1 MIFNGIEKDYL
12 VPLTGRRRS
21 AWAPI
26 SRNLITV
33 TGMPGA
39 HLSHTDVQV
48 RVITVPVLVK
58 AENISDLQK
67 TKEDMAEWLV
77 HDEPKELI
85 LKDEPDRVYYAVVD
99 GELEL
104 DEIFSTGRGEITFVC
119 PDPYKYGPEKTVET
133 TSDTFIVE
141 NSGTAEAEPII
152 TMNVLQDTTFALV
165 SNGEEYMMIGR
176 PADALETP
184 KNTRPLILND
194 PASTLV
200 GWSAF
205 TSGFDFY
212 GMGIVGGSMKV
223 HGGYAFTPETWG
235 TNPNGWTGP
244 AIRKS
249 LSEPL
254 QDFEVEIDIAMFNH
268 STGVGTIRVVGLDAN
283 DKPVFSMGM
292 ADPTN
297 SYPNNRAIYGLGE
310 NNKIWFTYQGDRGQK
325 VWNNGRFLLRI
336 SRKGK
341 EFSARIARKL
351 DPQGYEQTG
360 RHTRTYTDTRNEYQ
374 NPITQIAVYIA
385 RARNFANFEM
395 LFHHLAVRKLINPAD
410 YEVPLIA
417 QAGDEIVFDHKTAEC
432 YVNGDP
438 VPFDFGADFFT
449 LKKGVN
455 NLTVLPE
462 NTFDTKVTFRDKYL

>member
-1 MIFNGIEKDYL
+1 MSDYMRIIDVRGRGITEQE
-12 VPLTGRRRS
+12 LT
-21 AWAPI
+21 
-26 SRNLITV
+26 T
-33 TGMPGA
+33 
-39 HLSHTDVQV
+39 V
-48 RVITVPVLVK
+48 RVIGSDEDYVTYRTKPPRYLEIDYEIRAKNKEELRKKIDEVSAIIETTEKVP
-58 AENISDLQK
+58 IIFS
-67 TKEDMAEWLV
+67 
-77 HDEPKELI
+77 
-85 LKDEPDRVYYAVVD
+85 DEPDMTYY
-99 GELEL
+99 GEYAGVE
-104 DEIFSTGRGEITFVC
+104 ENVEYHHVGIHRGTIFILR
-119 PDPYKYGPEKTVET
+119 DKYKYGAEKVIEPE
-133 TSDTFIVE
+133 SDTFIVE
-141 NSGTAEAEPII
+141 NEGTAETEPII

-184 KNTRPLILND
+184 KDTRPLILND

-200 GWSAF
+200 GWTSF

-292 ADPTN
+292 VDPTN

-336 SRKGK
+336 SRKGN

-351 DPQGYEQTG
+351 DPEGYEQTG

-395 LFHHLAVRKLINPAD
+395 LFHHLAVRKLINLED